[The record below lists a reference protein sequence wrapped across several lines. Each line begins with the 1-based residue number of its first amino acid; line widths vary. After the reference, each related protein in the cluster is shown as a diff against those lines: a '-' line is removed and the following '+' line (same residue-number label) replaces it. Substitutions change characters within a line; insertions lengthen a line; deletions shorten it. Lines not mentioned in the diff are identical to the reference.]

1 MSKQKAIPQ
10 GAPLPTP
17 ALAPIAETGAPVLL
31 TSKVIETA
39 WQECLKLIPPET
51 HPLQVKTYKRFFFM
65 GAKALMDNLVYSDT
79 LDDSGDDLTETDS
92 KRIDA
97 IMHEIM
103 AFVGDVAVGR
113 Q

>member
-1 MSKQKAIPQ
+1 MAKRTAVPNEH
-10 GAPLPTP
+10 PNHP
-17 ALAPIAETGAPVLL
+17 LAPIAETGAPVLL
-31 TSKVIETA
+31 TSRVIEIA
-39 WQECLKLIPPET
+39 WIEFSKLIPPET
-51 HPLQVKTYKRFFFM
+51 HPLQVKTYKRFFFA

-79 LDDSGDDLTETDS
+79 LEEGSDDLTETDG

-103 AFVGDVAVGR
+103 AFWASVANSE

>member
-1 MSKQKAIPQ
+1 MAKRTAVPNEKPA
-10 GAPLPTP
+10 P
-17 ALAPIAETGAPVLL
+17 ALAPIVETGAPVLL

-39 WQECLKLIPPET
+39 WHEFAKLIPPET
-51 HPLQVKTYKRFFFM
+51 HPLQVKTYKRFFFA

-79 LDDSGDDLTETDS
+79 LAEGSDDLTETDG

-103 AFVGDVAVGR
+103 AFWASVAE
-113 Q
+113 QQQ